1 MKESDH
7 CKVWDLTK
15 KQQNLNLSF
24 GVTVLTDT
32 LRTDLVGRGLK
43 AEVGAHCLFHPHS
56 MDIEVG

>member
-7 CKVWDLTK
+7 CKVWYLTK

-24 GVTVLTDT
+24 SVTVLTDM

-43 AEVGAHCLFHPHS
+43 AEVGAHCLFHLHS
-56 MDIEVG
+56 MDIGVG